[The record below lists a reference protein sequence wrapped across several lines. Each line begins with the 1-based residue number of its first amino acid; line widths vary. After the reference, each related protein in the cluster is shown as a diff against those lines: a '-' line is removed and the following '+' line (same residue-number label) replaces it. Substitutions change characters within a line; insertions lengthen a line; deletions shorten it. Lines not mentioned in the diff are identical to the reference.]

1 LPFQS
6 KVGNEQLPGI
16 ERFARVVKEKGAAA
30 RISKESA
37 DTGIVGGPPEI
48 HLD

>member
-6 KVGNEQLPGI
+6 KVGNEQLPEI
-16 ERFARVVKEKGAAA
+16 ERFARIVKKSAVA
-30 RISKESA
+30 RISAESA
-37 DTGIVGGPPEI
+37 DAAIVGGPPGI